1 MDHQVFHGTHDE
13 AGYEWGRKLLREGR
27 SLLADVPFPVTKER
41 VRFAEACRP
50 LYEKWYPEVL
60 EEIRGIAAG
69 QQAEQKKLEAVLL
82 GMYAI
87 LPENRC
93 SCLAFRDGAHMILGR
108 NSDFLA
114 GSEQMSMNCIYR
126 LDGGCASFQGNT
138 TAFVEMEDGVNEYG
152 FAAGLTSVYP
162 ICRGYGLNAGM
173 LLRYGLERCR
183 TVEAFE
189 KALET
194 LPMASCQ
201 TFTAVDAAG
210 AAAVIECG
218 PMGMKVCRLDEEH
231 SFVAAVK
238 AFHLD
243 AMTPYRAEG
252 IDDWN
257 AEERYRTIHSA
268 FASERTADA
277 VSFAMDV
284 LRGTYGFL
292 CQYDPATGK
301 DTVWSSVYDVGA
313 RRIWRCEGNPS
324 RKEYEEDGRFVF

>member
-1 MDHQVFHGTHDE
+1 MDHQIFHGTHDE

-50 LYEKWYPEVL
+50 FYEKWYPEVL

-69 QQAEQKKLEAVLL
+69 QQAEQKELEAVLL

-93 SCLAFRDGAHMILGR
+93 SCLAFQDGAHMILGR

-114 GSEQMSMNCIYR
+114 GSEQLSMNCIY
-126 LDGGCASFQGNT
+126 
-138 TAFVEMEDGVNEYG
+138 
-152 FAAGLTSVYP
+152 
-162 ICRGYGLNAGM
+162 
-173 LLRYGLERCR
+173 
-183 TVEAFE
+183 
-189 KALET
+189 
-194 LPMASCQ
+194 
-201 TFTAVDAAG
+201 
-210 AAAVIECG
+210 
-218 PMGMKVCRLDEEH
+218 RLDEEH
-231 SFVAAVK
+231 SFVAAVN